1 MEAPLDVLWHER
13 ELGEHGEMAWERMG
27 GARGDVFLSHLTRRR
42 RMGAAYGSSVGGVR
56 SATVAFFFTHFGL
69 WASRLEVV

>member
-1 MEAPLDVLWHER
+1 
-13 ELGEHGEMAWERMG
+13 MG

-56 SATVAFFFTHFGL
+56 SATVTFFFTHFEL